1 MEVDIAREEECKAE
15 QRHGGHALIGKCS
28 REVLFVDI

>member
-15 QRHGGHALIGKCS
+15 QRHGGHALIGKSS
-28 REVLFVDI
+28 REVSFVNI